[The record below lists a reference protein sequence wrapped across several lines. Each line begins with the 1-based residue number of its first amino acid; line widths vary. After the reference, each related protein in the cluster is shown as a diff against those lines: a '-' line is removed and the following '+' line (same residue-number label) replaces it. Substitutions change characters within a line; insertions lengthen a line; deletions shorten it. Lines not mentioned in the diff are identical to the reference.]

1 MMGDV
6 SDEEQRAAA
15 REKRREKKAQLQGEL
30 AAKER
35 RESSAPLRVEMYF
48 QCGTRSVPLRDVEE
62 VRRDLE
68 GDHELE
74 LPDEPPPGWAE
85 P

>member
-1 MMGDV
+1 MTSRLDK
-6 SDEEQRAAA
+6 ERRARQRDY
-15 REKRREKKAQLQGEL
+15 RKRKKAQLQDEL
-30 AAKER
+30 DAKER

-62 VRRDLE
+62 VRRDLD
-68 GDHELE
+68 GDYELD